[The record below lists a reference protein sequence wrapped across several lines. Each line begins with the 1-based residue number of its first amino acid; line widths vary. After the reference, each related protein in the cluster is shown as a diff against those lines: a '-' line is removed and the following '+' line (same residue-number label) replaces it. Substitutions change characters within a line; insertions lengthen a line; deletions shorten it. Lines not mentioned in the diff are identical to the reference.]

1 MQKRISTFISWIFHP
16 VVFPLLTSWILFISG
31 TSLQYFNPAWRN
43 KVLLLIALGTFLLPI
58 SFIPVIYFRRLLN
71 KHAAQSGN
79 ERFMLLF
86 FSTLAYYLTFHFT
99 RSLPLPALL
108 QAVLLGAAITVFS
121 LLVTSIFF
129 RISLHTAGAGGLFG
143 ILLALTLRTGIDLFP
158 ALLGAIL
165 VAGLVGFARMSLQA
179 HKPVEVYSGYLAGF
193 LVNFA
198 VMMFFP

>member
-1 MQKRISTFISWIFHP
+1 MQKRLSVVISWVFHP
-16 VVFPLLTSWILFISG
+16 VIFPLLTSCILFISG

-43 KVLLLIALGTFLLPI
+43 KVLLLIALGTFLLPV
-58 SFIPVIYFRRLLN
+58 SFIPVIYYRRLFN
-71 KHAAQSGN
+71 KHAAESGN

-86 FSTLAYYLTFHFT
+86 FTTLAYYLTFHFT

-129 RISLHTAGAGGLFG
+129 RISLHTAGAGGLTG
-143 ILLALTLRTGIDLFP
+143 ILLALSLRTGIDLYI

-165 VAGLVGFARMSLQA
+165 LAGLVGFARLSLQA
-179 HKPVEVYSGYLAGF
+179 HKPVEIYSGFLAGF
-193 LVNFA
+193 TVNFA
-198 VMMFFP
+198 VMMLYP